1 MGLVTI
7 RSTSETRLTICR
19 YLLKRIKDLEDHVA
33 AQAGVATTVANAT
46 GTDDGP
52 TPDSA
57 SADDLMTF
65 STVTNDPEASIGPD
79 GHPADALAGS
89 QQAKT
94 RVPVKAMLS
103 HVDPSVNTQHIAQHG
118 KKAVRFQLGEG
129 SILQAGD
136 ALFLPAPPALGVTP
150 QTHKIPSLAKSGTQK
165 NAAALDKSKLSRLGE
180 ADHEDDEESE
190 YSATVS
196 GTPGLVGPPSQTSL
210 TKPTIAALQASSKM
224 PNTPLA
230 ETPGESALVEPKTM
244 SVKKTREWVFNS
256 N

>member
-1 MGLVTI
+1 
-7 RSTSETRLTICR
+7 
-19 YLLKRIKDLEDHVA
+19 
-33 AQAGVATTVANAT
+33 
-46 GTDDGP
+46 
-52 TPDSA
+52 
-57 SADDLMTF
+57 MTF

-79 GHPADALAGS
+79 GHPADTLAGS

-94 RVPVKAMLS
+94 PVPVKTMLS
-103 HVDPSVNTQHIAQHG
+103 HVDPSVNMQHIAQHG
-118 KKAVRFQLGEG
+118 KKAVRFQLGEA
-129 SILQAGD
+129 SILQARD
-136 ALFLPAPPALGVTP
+136 TLFSPVPPALGVTP

-180 ADHEDDEESE
+180 ADHEDDKESE

-196 GTPGLVGPPSQTSL
+196 STPSLSGPPSQASL

-230 ETPGESALVEPKTM
+230 ETPAESALVEPKTM
-244 SVKKTREWVFNS
+244 NSKKTREWVLNS